1 MNAATIPEENLFE
14 EIGEEIPEEKLD
26 SYLDPVYSGVEY
38 DVPKGGIAPMSATTN
53 DQYENNN
60 SFEDARSLFT
70 YSSGEPN
77 DKSGYI
83 LATLHRD
90 PWYHL
95 FWRDVDEDYFYFDVL
110 GDADLT
116 IDLTNIPYGCDYE
129 VELYKHNNVKESS
142 YSNVSIVTGSYKSD
156 RTNEQIKKSI
166 TPGTYYIRIYSFKG
180 FSGDDKYKLS
190 YNLNYNRNDPT
201 SITDLRYN
209 KGAKAAIWTSDFNPF
224 EIKPFNLQGKE
235 YVGFTSYSQELGYFD
250 FYANHIHQTMQSRT
264 KGSYITQSVIYI
276 WDLDWRDAIR
286 LKLIDMAD
294 ELDDIISANQKF
306 VMKFDNITS
315 AIGGTFTGLDI
326 TALTTGN
333 AVIGVISTIGG
344 ALNSTAELLIP
355 MMFPEKWETNGQTA
369 LNYIHRLISALETSS
384 GTSSNEVV
392 KIDFRYNYESGYE
405 ILYQQTRYYLNFAYT
420 PNNSY
425 EFLYDLDDI
434 PTYNAEAYTFGKT
447 YGLRDYNDLAAFY
460 SGQPVT
466 NLPDVNADTPTETF
480 LDTSYSSHLNNGQY
494 FWYKFTAPSLG
505 IYTFTSFGSTNTYG
519 ELFLNPV
526 VANSVV
532 GRVTYDDNSATGN
545 NFEINYEME
554 AGAIV
559 YIRVRG
565 YNWTATG
572 PFSFMVTGQEIP
584 ITSAFLN
591 NAYSGNLIS
600 NGVYWYEFTAQNTG
614 QYIFETTG
622 GTDTYGEL
630 FSNPVAGKTYTGMI
644 DENDDLGS
652 ISNFRI
658 IHQMSEGETIYIRV
672 RGYHWTATGPFS
684 FSVIDVKKAT
694 IVLDPI
700 NMVAH
705 GTEVTMNGGLKG
717 GTTMTIGYTRNA
729 YLAANAPSSSRLAYT
744 WSVSN
749 SNIAKVSA
757 YGTITALSPGIVE
770 IIATYNVDT
779 SYIATV
785 MLTVYPETS
794 SNIHIL
800 NFTTDNRESPNA
812 AGTEVTMNGGIVGEF
827 TIHKGFTRFINF
839 NGSAPNVLLQDYN
852 WSSNNSSVLSVDMY
866 GIVTAHSYN
875 ITVPTLVTIS
885 CVYKYNPLFQ
895 GTITFIVYP

>member
-1 MNAATIPEENLFE
+1 M
-14 EIGEEIPEEKLD
+14 
-26 SYLDPVYSGVEY
+26 
-38 DVPKGGIAPMSATTN
+38 
-53 DQYENNN
+53 
-60 SFEDARSLFT
+60 
-70 YSSGEPN
+70 
-77 DKSGYI
+77 
-83 LATLHRD
+83 
-90 PWYHL
+90 
-95 FWRDVDEDYFYFDVL
+95 
-110 GDADLT
+110 
-116 IDLTNIPYGCDYE
+116 
-129 VELYKHNNVKESS
+129 
-142 YSNVSIVTGSYKSD
+142 
-156 RTNEQIKKSI
+156 
-166 TPGTYYIRIYSFKG
+166 
-180 FSGDDKYKLS
+180 
-190 YNLNYNRNDPT
+190 
-201 SITDLRYN
+201 
-209 KGAKAAIWTSDFNPF
+209 
-224 EIKPFNLQGKE
+224 
-235 YVGFTSYSQELGYFD
+235 
-250 FYANHIHQTMQSRT
+250 
-264 KGSYITQSVIYI
+264 
-276 WDLDWRDAIR
+276 
-286 LKLIDMAD
+286 
-294 ELDDIISANQKF
+294 
-306 VMKFDNITS
+306 
-315 AIGGTFTGLDI
+315 
-326 TALTTGN
+326 
-333 AVIGVISTIGG
+333 
-344 ALNSTAELLIP
+344 
-355 MMFPEKWETNGQTA
+355 
-369 LNYIHRLISALETSS
+369 
-384 GTSSNEVV
+384 

-630 FSNPVAGKTYTGMI
+630 FSNPVAEKTYAGMI

-672 RGYHWTATGPFS
+672 RGYHWTATGAFS

-705 GTEVTMNGGLKG
+705 
-717 GTTMTIGYTRNA
+717 
-729 YLAANAPSSSRLAYT
+729 
-744 WSVSN
+744 
-749 SNIAKVSA
+749 
-757 YGTITALSPGIVE
+757 
-770 IIATYNVDT
+770 
-779 SYIATV
+779 
-785 MLTVYPETS
+785 
-794 SNIHIL
+794 
-800 NFTTDNRESPNA
+800 
-812 AGTEVTMNGGIVGEF
+812 GTEVTMNGGIVGEF